1 TWSDAVANSLWTAG
15 VRPDDVVAHLA
26 DQPAAA
32 GGWPYADGL
41 RRLGATVAWLGGRTP
56 EQVLAQ
62 LPPLRAA
69 AVMAG
74 PSTALELA
82 EEAAALG
89 ATPALGVRKLL
100 AGTEPGLDRPE
111 VRGRIAEGWGVTHVR
126 DTMGLAEVMAGM
138 WSECGEAGGM
148 HFNAGKYVIAELV
161 E

>member
-1 TWSDAVANSLWTAG
+1 
-15 VRPDDVVAHLA
+15 PDDVVAHLA
-26 DQPAAA
+26 DQPSVA

-62 LPPLRAA
+62 LPRLRATT
-69 AVMAG
+69 VMAG
-74 PSTALELA
+74 TSAAVELA
-82 EEAAALG
+82 DEAAS
-89 ATPALGVRKLL
+89 LGVTPGLGVHKLL

-111 VRGRIAEGWGVTHVR
+111 VRTRIAEGWGVRHVR

-161 E
+161 EPLTGAR